1 MSSYLSLDIFVS
13 TLYFTSFFGI
23 FSQMNKYFP
32 NFTKY
37 QQVNFITRI
46 QSIISTLITLVG
58 SYYYISR
65 QISDMTY
72 YYFLIFL
79 KGYLI
84 HDSVIQLL
92 YYKYFKKD
100 IVFSIIHHIVLFLT
114 VNEGSQYNIKSVG
127 LLSEY
132 TNIHLYYGWY
142 LIQQKQQ
149 NTIQFKIN
157 AVLLLITYFIFRVL
171 MFTNIFFISIY
182 YGEKYHP
189 IMVAIICLLN
199 YYWFK
204 LLADK
209 AYLLVKNK
217 SNQNE
222 ATKETNTIE
231 NLKENQIENLKSK

>member
-84 HDSVIQLL
+84 HDSVIQ
-92 YYKYFKKD
+92 FD
-100 IVFSIIHHIVLFLT
+100 IDGASDIYGPILIDNRSKISKIIKRVNMMGQE
-114 VNEGSQYNIKSVG
+114 VNENAKGVIIEIYEDGTMIR
-127 LLSEY
+127 
-132 TNIHLYYGWY
+132 
-142 LIQQKQQ
+142 
-149 NTIQFKIN
+149 TI
-157 AVLLLITYFIFRVL
+157 R
-171 MFTNIFFISIY
+171 
-182 YGEKYHP
+182 
-189 IMVAIICLLN
+189 
-199 YYWFK
+199 
-204 LLADK
+204 
-209 AYLLVKNK
+209 
-217 SNQNE
+217 
-222 ATKETNTIE
+222 
-231 NLKENQIENLKSK
+231 